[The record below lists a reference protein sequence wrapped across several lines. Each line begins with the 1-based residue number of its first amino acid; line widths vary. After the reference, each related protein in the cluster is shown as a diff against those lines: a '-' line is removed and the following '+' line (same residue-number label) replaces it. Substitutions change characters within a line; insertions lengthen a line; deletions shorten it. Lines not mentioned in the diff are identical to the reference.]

1 MIKPKH
7 SFKRKFN
14 ITDCFIDRKEAK
26 ALYRSK
32 LISNNKDYNIL
43 TFYGVGG
50 IGKSKL
56 SKEIRRIH
64 KIENSDYLIM
74 YLDLN
79 SADDRNLGAGIL
91 KLVDS
96 CDPAIDFKCFELAY
110 ALYFRKKFPN
120 MTYGR
125 EKEFLSEKSLIGIG
139 LNIVGILDNGILSTT
154 TEIVERSIRA
164 ISNRSIAQEVKDILM
179 QFDEYSIAEMEEWLP
194 VFLAYDLKTYLSK
207 HDDTKI
213 LIMFDTFEA
222 LNENVIEEIH
232 RKRNERW
239 VQEIISNFPSC
250 DFPNLLFI
258 IMGRDKIE
266 WDDEWLELID
276 QYQLTEFTLD
286 YSKEYLK
293 DSGIQEDDIINRIA
307 KSSKGYPLLLYLC
320 VETYASIKNRGEE
333 PNINSFGKNYPE
345 IIERFIYNLDKN
357 TVEVLRLVSI
367 PRYYDLE
374 IFSLLIKENNVSFPL
389 TEYMQFNKYSFV
401 SYDKQESEYYI
412 HNLIRDEMN
421 FKTDKR
427 LLQSTQNYLLR
438 YFTQKFDSSHATKY
452 FIEIVYYACEL
463 YDVSEFNEWIK
474 KPIISS
480 ICPLDIMAEYQ
491 TRGEQTIL
499 LQIINLILKYFNMK
513 EVARK
518 IVNIYIDTIH
528 LGGEYQYA
536 VSICSEYLSL
546 FSPDEV
552 FHNNELIKMRTRKIH
567 HSMFYMSVNQL
578 IDEAKMLLS
587 HIDSEA
593 FPEVYNELLF
603 LIGGN
608 LGVLSG
614 DFDTSSEWLTRSYNF
629 AKSHNYK
636 GYVHRTVRKQT
647 ECFLSKGR
655 ISDAYNLIT
664 QYVSDN
670 DIIDS
675 RYKIYMLG
683 VLGEV
688 YRENNELD
696 KAFNCFH
703 IVEKKSKEN
712 HIIGW
717 QAHSYL
723 GMAMVMMEHDDFNN
737 ALSYVSK
744 AQTIYTKAGQ
754 QWGLITSS
762 IIELLIKSKMS
773 KIFDVN
779 LATQLLSKAENL
791 NYTYYANF
799 LKYKINGENVELK
812 LLFL

>member
-1 MIKPKH
+1 
-7 SFKRKFN
+7 
-14 ITDCFIDRKEAK
+14 
-26 ALYRSK
+26 
-32 LISNNKDYNIL
+32 
-43 TFYGVGG
+43 
-50 IGKSKL
+50 
-56 SKEIRRIH
+56 
-64 KIENSDYLIM
+64 
-74 YLDLN
+74 
-79 SADDRNLGAGIL
+79 
-91 KLVDS
+91 
-96 CDPAIDFKCFELAY
+96 
-110 ALYFRKKFPN
+110 
-120 MTYGR
+120 
-125 EKEFLSEKSLIGIG
+125 
-139 LNIVGILDNGILSTT
+139 
-154 TEIVERSIRA
+154 
-164 ISNRSIAQEVKDILM
+164 
-179 QFDEYSIAEMEEWLP
+179 
-194 VFLAYDLKTYLSK
+194 
-207 HDDTKI
+207 
-213 LIMFDTFEA
+213 
-222 LNENVIEEIH
+222 
-232 RKRNERW
+232 
-239 VQEIISNFPSC
+239 
-250 DFPNLLFI
+250 
-258 IMGRDKIE
+258 MGRDKIE

-552 FHNNELIKMRTRKIH
+552 VYAVLKTAPART
-567 HSMFYMSVNQL
+567 
-578 IDEAKMLLS
+578 
-587 HIDSEA
+587 
-593 FPEVYNELLF
+593 
-603 LIGGN
+603 
-608 LGVLSG
+608 
-614 DFDTSSEWLTRSYNF
+614 FD
-629 AKSHNYK
+629 
-636 GYVHRTVRKQT
+636 RTLPGFKPH
-647 ECFLSKGR
+647 L
-655 ISDAYNLIT
+655 A
-664 QYVSDN
+664 
-670 DIIDS
+670 
-675 RYKIYMLG
+675 
-683 VLGEV
+683 
-688 YRENNELD
+688 
-696 KAFNCFH
+696 
-703 IVEKKSKEN
+703 
-712 HIIGW
+712 
-717 QAHSYL
+717 AH
-723 GMAMVMMEHDDFNN
+723 
-737 ALSYVSK
+737 
-744 AQTIYTKAGQ
+744 
-754 QWGLITSS
+754 
-762 IIELLIKSKMS
+762 
-773 KIFDVN
+773 
-779 LATQLLSKAENL
+779 
-791 NYTYYANF
+791 
-799 LKYKINGENVELK
+799 
-812 LLFL
+812 